1 MISLDDWI
9 AIIKRKFL
17 CLKEIIWIVEVDSG
31 TPSFLQCILVTTG
44 CWVMSYKNA
53 LLWQSFYTSLLGILC
68 YTPCKIVHIFLEE
81 LPSTTKVLCDI
92 QFFVNFAWIISEF
105 TAIGPGSS
113 KSPLLLSG
121 VELELVNLFARVETS
136 NLCSTVFSYPVNS
149 MSAYL

>member
-1 MISLDDWI
+1 
-9 AIIKRKFL
+9 
-17 CLKEIIWIVEVDSG
+17 
-31 TPSFLQCILVTTG
+31 
-44 CWVMSYKNA
+44 MSYKNA

-68 YTPCKIVHIFLEE
+68 YTPCKIVHVFLEE
-81 LPSTTKVLCDI
+81 LPGTTKVLCDV

-105 TAIGPGSS
+105 TAISPGSS

-149 MSAYL
+149 MSANENNEIVIYRALENLGNKSNHLIIIFDFIAGLSHHSL